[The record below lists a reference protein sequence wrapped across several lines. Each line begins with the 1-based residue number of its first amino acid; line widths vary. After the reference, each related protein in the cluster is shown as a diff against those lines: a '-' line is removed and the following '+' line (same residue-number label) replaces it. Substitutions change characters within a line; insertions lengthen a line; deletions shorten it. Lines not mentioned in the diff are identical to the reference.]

1 MPKPI
6 EIFKPGKHTAMSGK
20 VIEFTEAMLKA
31 AAESYDPGAH
41 EAPLVVG
48 HPKEN
53 LPAYGWV
60 KGLTFAEGRVLADPD
75 QVDPAFAELVNEGKF
90 KKVSACWYEP
100 DAPANPKP
108 GNYYLRHV
116 GFLGAQ
122 PPAIKGLKSASFKE
136 GEAGLVEFSDWCDR
150 SVAGLFRRMRDFMVD
165 QFGLEKADQVLP
177 SYEIDYLQEQAVIKP
192 DTHTTGFIEGAS
204 MSPAEIAA
212 KEAELKQR
220 EQTLAASE
228 TALASK
234 AAEAHKAGLTAFAE
248 ALVKK
253 GKLLPKDKAA
263 VVSFMELL
271 PQDAQVV
278 EFAEGGAEKKT
289 PALQLFQNFLGN
301 SPAVVNFGEVAADD
315 RSVEQGQ
322 HGLTDQ
328 QVADRARAFK
338 AKREEQGTHISYAE
352 AVDAVN
358 AGKDKE

>member
-1 MPKPI
+1 MPKQI
-6 EIFKPGKHTAMSGK
+6 EIFKPGRHTAMSGK
-20 VIEFTEAMLKA
+20 VIEFTEAMLQA
-31 AAESYDPGAH
+31 AADSYDPGAH

-100 DAPANPKP
+100 DSPANPKP
-108 GNYYLRHV
+108 GNFYLRHV

-136 GEAGLVEFSDWCDR
+136 GEAGLVEFSDWADR
-150 SVAGLFRRMRDFMVD
+150 SVAGLFRRMRDFLVD

-177 SYEIDYLQEQAVIKP
+177 SYEIDFLQEQAVTQP

-204 MSPAEIAA
+204 MTPEQIAA
-212 KEAELKQR
+212 EKAALERR
-220 EQTLAASE
+220 EQAIVVGE
-228 TALASK
+228 TELASK
-234 AAEAHKAGLTAFAE
+234 AAQARKARLTEFAE
-248 ALVKK
+248 GLVKK
-253 GKLLPKDKAA
+253 GKLLPKDQAA

-271 PQDAQVV
+271 PADAHVV

-289 PALQLFQNFLGN
+289 PALQLFQNFLAN
-301 SPAVVNFGEVAADD
+301 SPAVVNFGEVAPDD
-315 RSVEQGQ
+315 KAVEQGQ
-322 HGLTDQ
+322 RLSNE
-328 QVADRARAFK
+328 QVAARARAFK
-338 AKREEQGTHISYAE
+338 AKNEQQGTHISYAE
-352 AVDAVN
+352 AVDAVV